1 MRIAVTYENGNVF
14 QHFGH
19 TETFKVYEVE
29 DGKVVSSELFGSNG
43 SGHGALA
50 TLLNDKGIDV
60 LICGGIGG
68 GAQMALAEAGVELI
82 GGAAG
87 NVDDAVKAY
96 LDGTLM
102 PNPDFQ
108 CHHHDGEATHSCG
121 SHGCHEG
128 GAEHKCGGHC
138 H

>member
-1 MRIAVTYENGNVF
+1 MKIAVTCEDNEVF

-19 TETFKVYEVE
+19 TPSFAVFTVE
-29 DGKVVSSELFGSNG
+29 GGKVVAKEILDCGQT
-43 SGHGALA
+43 GHGALA
-50 TLLNDKGIDV
+50 GLLRNGGIEL

-68 GAQMALAEAGVELI
+68 GAQMALAEAGVQLI

-87 NVDDAVKAY
+87 NVDDVVKAY
-96 LDGTLM
+96 LDGTLT

-108 CHHHDGEATHSCG
+108 CHHHDGETAHSCG
-121 SHGCHEG
+121 SHGCHD
-128 GAEHKCGGHC
+128 GAAAHKCGGHC